1 MGRIKEINYFRAAA
15 ALRIVVPLIWVVSLR
30 FGFDPLGM
38 SDPLAVLAV
47 SSSQPDMLDVKVLSI
62 QLTLAIVCYQ

>member
-30 FGFDPLGM
+30 FRFDPLGM
-38 SDPLAVLAV
+38 SDLLAVLAV
-47 SSSQPDMLDVKVLSI
+47 CPLSLI
-62 QLTLAIVCYQ
+62 C